1 VHRNDFLDLTRD
13 GYDRTARVYAERFD
27 DYLDDKPV
35 DRAMVHAFAGL
46 VLMGANKGVVDVGCG
61 TGVTTAMLTGCGVRA
76 FGIDLS
82 ANMIGEARRLRPGLE
97 FRVGS
102 MTDLDVGDA
111 SVGGVCAWYSI
122 IHIPDEH
129 LAGVLGELHRV
140 LTPGGLILLAFQVG
154 DEPLVLTDAFGESVH
169 LTYRRRQPRIVEEHL
184 VRAGFRL
191 RAELVRQP
199 ADGGFESTPQAF
211 LIAQKIVGAGPE
223 VGGLAQ

>member
-1 VHRNDFLDLTRD
+1 VHGNDFLDLTRD
-13 GYDRTARVYAERFD
+13 GYDRTARAYADRFD

-35 DRAMVHAFAGL
+35 DRAMVDAFAGL
-46 VLMGANKGVVDVGCG
+46 VLMGANPNIVDVGCG
-61 TGVTTAMLTGCGVRA
+61 TGVTTGMLNGCGVRA

-82 ANMIGEARRLRPGLE
+82 TNMIGEARRLRPGLE

-102 MTDLDVGDA
+102 MTDLDVADA

-129 LAGVLGELHRV
+129 LAGVLGEFRRV
-140 LTPGGLILLAFQVG
+140 LAPGGLMLLAFQVG

-169 LTYRRRQPRIVEEHL
+169 LTYRRRQPRMVEEHL

-199 ADGGFESTPQAF
+199 ADGTFESTPQAF
-211 LIAQKIVGAGPE
+211 LIAQKGV
-223 VGGLAQ
+223 VAQ